1 MRANAMSMEQDPADG
16 ILYGNAW
23 AKNSPSGRVDVVINN
38 TWHSITREEAKRLRD
53 SLVRILGASE

>member
-1 MRANAMSMEQDPADG
+1 MSMEQDPADG

-23 AKNSPSGRVDVVINN
+23 AKNSPSGRVDIVINN

-53 SLVRILGASE
+53 SLVRILGAKE

>member
-1 MRANAMSMEQDPADG
+1 MRANAMSMEQDPAGG

-53 SLVRILGASE
+53 SLVRILGAKE